1 VLAAVAA
8 SVLAFA
14 ASGADASATDLTIR
28 VWTDGRDAGA
38 ADKTWTLECAPAR
51 GTLPQR
57 AAACRRL
64 AALKRP
70 FAPVRKDMQCTQI
83 YGGPA
88 EALVTGTHR
97 GAKVWALLSRRDG
110 CQIARWDRVS
120 FLTPGVSA
128 SSGPS

>member
-14 ASGADASATDLTIR
+14 GPGSAAAGTELRIRLWTESRDASA
-28 VWTDGRDAGA
+28 
-38 ADKTWTLECAPAR
+38 ADRTWTLECAPAG

-64 AALKRP
+64 ADTKNP
-70 FAPVRKDMQCTQI
+70 FAPIPKDLQCTQI

-88 EALVTGTHR
+88 EALVTGTYR

-110 CQIARWDRVS
+110 CQIARWARIA
-120 FLTPGVSA
+120 FLTPGYRSF
-128 SSGPS
+128 GPS